1 MKHRLNH
8 NFFLSEMDRQGQDVE
23 RVLGALHQDRGRLQV
38 REGREH
44 RGLLQGHRMSG
55 DDQALQGLQGS
66 HHSCLN
72 LSDCYVHE
80 SKRRS
85 YHHVM
90 YVPNTK

>member
-1 MKHRLNH
+1 
-8 NFFLSEMDRQGQDVE
+8 
-23 RVLGALHQDRGRLQV
+23 
-38 REGREH
+38 
-44 RGLLQGHRMSG
+44 MSG